1 MTLET
6 IQLPNGI
13 GGNLALDFVNT
24 TEFRGTDHC
33 LEALHS
39 YAHVL
44 VFCLRED
51 LFSVQEGAMLEVVAL
66 RRRTEAETAFQTAL
80 DLREALY
87 RIFLSVIEGGQ
98 PLAPDLDRLNESL
111 VAGQRQIVL
120 DDQGFAWVWAQRPN
134 LSRILAPIALAAAEL
149 LTSERLSQVRQCPNC
164 GWLFVDT
171 SRNHSRRWCSMDFCG
186 SQVKSRRQYERRKNS
201 LSIS

>member
-6 IQLPNGI
+6 IQLPTGI

-33 LEALHS
+33 VEALHT

-44 VFCLRED
+44 VFCLRND
-51 LFSVQEGAMLEVVAL
+51 LFSAHEGETLAEVAAH
-66 RRRTEAETAFQTAL
+66 RHSEAEAAFQAAL

-87 RIFLSVIEGGQ
+87 RIFVAMIEAEK
-98 PLAPDLDRLNESL
+98 PAAHDLNRLNDALITGE
-111 VAGQRQIVL
+111 RRIVS
-120 DDQGFAWVWAQRPN
+120 DDQGFAWTWAQRPN

-149 LTSERLSQVRQCPNC
+149 LTSMQLQQVRQCPNC

-186 SQVKSRRQYERRKNS
+186 SQVKSRRQYERRKK
-201 LSIS
+201 LS